1 MTYRVGDDA
10 TIVYPVTDTADP
22 PGNLD
27 VPTEVSAR
35 RWLGETTTITA
46 TWLGD
51 PGPTR
56 DLEVPLGDLPAGLW
70 GLTLVVN
77 GGTDLELGRVVIS

>member
-1 MTYRVGDDA
+1 MTFKVGDDA
-10 TIVYPVTDTADP
+10 TIVYPVTDMADP

-27 VPTEVSAR
+27 LPAEVSAR

-46 TWLGD
+46 AWLGD
-51 PGPTR
+51 PGPAR
-56 DLEVPLGDLPAGLW
+56 DLEVPLGDLSAGLW
-70 GLTLVVN
+70 VLNLVVD